1 MPRDQ
6 KHFAAITKGHTVI
19 MGRNTYESIMG
30 SLGKPLPDRRNIV
43 VTRQKDFSAPGCVV
57 VHSLDEA
64 FNQASRSVLESGKR
78 SDLESSEIF
87 VIGGS
92 QLYAESLSKADKIYR
107 TLVHTTTDGDALFPT
122 LDLNEWKLTDSKFEP
137 KDDKNPFDAT
147 YEVYIRKT

>member
-6 KHFAAITKGHTVI
+6 KHFAAVTKGHTVI

-30 SLGKPLPDRRNIV
+30 SLGKPLPERQNIV

-64 FNQASRSVLESGKR
+64 FNRAVPR
-78 SDLESSEIF
+78 SDLGTPEIF

-92 QLYAESLSKADKIYR
+92 QLYVESLPKAGKIYR
-107 TLVHTTTDGDALFPT
+107 TLIHTTIDGDAFFPV
-122 LDLNEWKLTDSKFEP
+122 LDPSVWKLADSKSEP
-137 KDDKNPFDAT
+137 KDDKNPFDAA
-147 YEVYIRKT
+147 YQVYIRKS